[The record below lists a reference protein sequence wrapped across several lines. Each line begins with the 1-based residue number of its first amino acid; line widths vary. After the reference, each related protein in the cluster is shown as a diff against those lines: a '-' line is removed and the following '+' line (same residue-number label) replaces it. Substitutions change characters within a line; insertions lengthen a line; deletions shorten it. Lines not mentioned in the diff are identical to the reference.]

1 MPTAVDSRD
10 VVARAIERDHEAFAE
25 LYRRFS
31 PRVFRHVY
39 YIVGTKHEADDL
51 TSETFLR
58 AWKAIDRYEDR
69 GLSIEYWL
77 LRIAHNTAAKYL
89 KRRRPVISTG
99 EIDIEAD
106 AGRSPERVLESS
118 SQADAV
124 RAAILRLRDTPRQ
137 VIVWRFL
144 EDLSYDEVEKIL
156 GKSKATIRVIQYRA
170 LKQLRDLLEE
180 PVSGVV
186 SAPKGARRPLAVGHA
201 G

>member
-1 MPTAVDSRD
+1 MPAAVDSRD
-10 VVARAIERDHEAFAE
+10 VVARAIQRDHEAFAE

-39 YIVGTKHEADDL
+39 YLVGTKHEADDL

-69 GLSIEYWL
+69 GLSIEHWL
-77 LRIAHNTAAKYL
+77 LRIGHNTAAKYL
-89 KRRRPVISTG
+89 KRRRLVISTG

-106 AGRSPERVLESS
+106 ACRSPERVLESS
-118 SQADAV
+118 STVAAV
-124 RAAILRLRDTPRQ
+124 RAAILKLGDTPRQ
-137 VIVWRFL
+137 VIIWRFL

-156 GKSKATIRVIQYRA
+156 RKPKGTIRVIQYRA

-201 G
+201 R